1 MGKKKRE
8 ASKTDETTQKNK
20 CFMYLKTSLYGKE
33 IHERKQVKQ
42 DKNTKILSS
51 YRVQQTMIRAIL
63 AVF

>member
-1 MGKKKRE
+1 
-8 ASKTDETTQKNK
+8 
-20 CFMYLKTSLYGKE
+20 MYLKTSLYGKE